1 MKKSQIIEIV
11 AGAYGLGDAPAH
23 WRKSL
28 RKVILELGYQQST
41 MDPCVFKLMG
51 DKLHGLLIVEVDDIL
66 SLGDNVHEEKVSRL
80 RERFK
85 FGKFMYLDENPE
97 GVAFNGRR
105 LKHVPGGGFTI
116 DMQKFVEERLQE
128 VVPEK
133 GRSAQKTEEATD
145 EERNSTRAAIGALTW
160 AAKEG
165 RPDCAAGASL
175 IAGCLTTL
183 KIQDINDLNKIIR
196 EVKKSSRMQIPI
208 QPIAPSRMCW
218 GVVTDAS
225 WANASG
231 GASQGAYGVLCYD
244 EDVVTQ
250 GSGVCNLIHWK
261 SGKIHR
267 VVNSTLAAETQALS
281 KGLGELAWTVTVYAE
296 LTEPNFKLEEWQ
308 AAARKRRMHA
318 LTKDNPEPVLKR
330 DYACGGCQVI
340 VRPSDQGDCGS
351 HRRPSNRH
359 RDAGDP
365 AES

>member
-128 VVPEK
+128 VVLEK
-133 GRSAQKTEEATD
+133 GRAAQKTEEATD

-160 AAKEG
+160 AAKG
-165 RPDCAAGASL
+165 R
-175 IAGCLTTL
+175 TTRL
-183 KIQDINDLNKIIR
+183 C
-196 EVKKSSRMQIPI
+196 
-208 QPIAPSRMCW
+208 CW
-218 GVVTDAS
+218 S
-225 WANASG
+225 
-231 GASQGAYGVLCYD
+231 
-244 EDVVTQ
+244 
-250 GSGVCNLIHWK
+250 
-261 SGKIHR
+261 
-267 VVNSTLAAETQALS
+267 
-281 KGLGELAWTVTVYAE
+281 
-296 LTEPNFKLEEWQ
+296 
-308 AAARKRRMHA
+308 
-318 LTKDNPEPVLKR
+318 
-330 DYACGGCQVI
+330 
-340 VRPSDQGDCGS
+340 
-351 HRRPSNRH
+351 
-359 RDAGDP
+359 
-365 AES
+365 

>member
-1 MKKSQIIEIV
+1 M
-11 AGAYGLGDAPAH
+11 
-23 WRKSL
+23 
-28 RKVILELGYQQST
+28 
-41 MDPCVFKLMG
+41 
-51 DKLHGLLIVEVDDIL
+51 
-66 SLGDNVHEEKVSRL
+66 
-80 RERFK
+80 
-85 FGKFMYLDENPE
+85 
-97 GVAFNGRR
+97 
-105 LKHVPGGGFTI
+105 
-116 DMQKFVEERLQE
+116 
-128 VVPEK
+128 
-133 GRSAQKTEEATD
+133 
-145 EERNSTRAAIGALTW
+145 
-160 AAKEG
+160 
-165 RPDCAAGASL
+165 
-175 IAGCLTTL
+175 TTL

-231 GASQGAYGVLCYD
+231 GAQGAYGVLCYD

-318 LTKDNPEPVLKR
+318 LTKDNPEPVLKKGLCVVDAKSLFDHLIKETVGATEDR
-330 DYACGGCQVI
+330 RTAIEMQVI
-340 VRPSDQGDCGS
+340 RQSLEETGTAIRWVPHPKMVIDALTKRNG
-351 HRRPSNRH
+351 NRVPLEELL
-359 RDAGDP
+359 ATGLLNLKQLQP
-365 AES
+365 T